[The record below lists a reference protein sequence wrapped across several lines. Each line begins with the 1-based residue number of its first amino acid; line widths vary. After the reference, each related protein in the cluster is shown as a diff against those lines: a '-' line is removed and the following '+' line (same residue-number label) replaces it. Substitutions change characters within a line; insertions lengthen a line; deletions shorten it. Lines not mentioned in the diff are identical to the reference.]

1 MGKKL
6 DSDQMKWVTGLNA
19 KIVRQQENDKIDAQK
34 RQILEKFAEQ
44 RELSMDGIIDG
55 MKIQLGRPDEKKGGK
70 LEKEK
75 LDMYRKDGDS
85 LKSGDVRDDQ
95 LGYRVLS
102 KGGKKVEGELTDEW
116 AEGQELVELPEF
128 GKFSKARHR
137 MIEMTDEAFTT
148 KIETDKLDKH
158 GNKIKKPLFNE
169 DELTKEIFDPLVR
182 RGVPETLIGNDF
194 SHTHKMLEGS
204 FEEYGKRLEKEQ
216 LKSFCDENKDLGIAL
231 FRMVVSLP
239 GNIMQAD
246 AVTKLTAGQVETTK
260 PDPVHVFQQNYG
272 VIKNDDGSI
281 ADNLAKAA
289 QSWAF
294 VQNLSD
300 LGFDGVLEGRNKK
313 NELTAMKQELK
324 GGVGEE
330 EEHEKEK
337 DEDEDAEPLDHKKF
351 APLVTVSALTA
362 FSMNVG
368 KGLSGLGAAGSTIF
382 SGLVQRG
389 TINALLATEDLKE
402 KQIEDALK
410 LIGDGIDETLKK
422 LHPGKDVGTAEINKA
437 LVAAR
442 SELDKLKKKEVVEFL
457 KKGELPKAVKEF
469 NTVANAVGKAM
480 EKELALFVKANA
492 GAMKQKA
499 AEYVTESLKEDQDKS
514 LKPETDEKHKKEHKH
529 DPDWVNS
536 NGKPVCLRCSADMK
550 DVNLFA
556 GILDQ
561 KIKDLRQQEAY
572 FKMAVNLGGMTFDIA
587 ANFLA
592 PLAMGGALLRMSKFI
607 FEAVKRWIDF
617 HNFCKSKA
625 AMLNA
630 ASSYSPAVRQFR
642 ENSRNQ
648 GIHYSINAACEG
660 VKFVGAA
667 LQCTPAAIGGVVAA
681 QAASGTEAV
690 EAVLYELNKRYQLE
704 HAWTTYK
711 TALNNPENRRLGL
724 VAIRENP
731 TLAKYSVAWGA
742 VVENDP
748 LVGDFMEYCNL
759 NSDTIKGNANI
770 DKVVT
775 YLEARMPDDIEV
787 TGRRYAKGDTNW
799 AASVKVALTAEA
811 WIDAKSRG
819 ETQGNVKEVDTAA
832 IESALTTFEQAKE
845 KIAAATGLARKAREA
860 RTSTAYNALKKVKG
874 PLLAYMPR
882 DAQGVSDDMKEIQEQ
897 FVKQLELELKAL
909 KVELRKIQHE
919 SVLPS
924 QQVQKNK
931 RVAIPKM
938 IPKVDTASVGGSDK

>member
-6 DSDQMKWVTGLNA
+6 DSDQMKWVAGLNA
-19 KIVRQQENDKIDAQK
+19 KIVQQQENDKIDAQK
-34 RQILEKFAEQ
+34 RQILEKFAQQ
-44 RELSMDGIIDG
+44 RELSMDSIIDG
-55 MKIQLGRPDEKKGGK
+55 MKIRLGRPDENKDGK

-85 LKSGDVRDDQ
+85 LKSGDVRDDL

-102 KGGKKVEGELTDEW
+102 KGGKKIEGELTDDW
-116 AEGQELVELPEF
+116 KHGKELVELPEF

-137 MIEMTDEAFTT
+137 LLEMTDEAVTT
-148 KIETDKLDKH
+148 KIETDKLDKN
-158 GNKIKKPLFNE
+158 GKKVKKPLFTE
-169 DELTKEIFDPLVR
+169 EELTKEIFDPLVR
-182 RGVPETLIGNDF
+182 RGVPETLIGNHY
-194 SHTHKMLEGS
+194 SHTHKMLKGS

-216 LKSFCDENKDLGIAL
+216 LKSFCDENKGLGVAL
-231 FRMVVSLP
+231 FRMGVSLP

-246 AVTKLTAGQVETTK
+246 AVTKLTAGQVQTTT
-260 PDPVHVFQQNYG
+260 PDPVHVIQQNYG
-272 VIKNDDGSI
+272 IVKNDDGSI
-281 ADNLAKAA
+281 ADNLQKAA
-289 QSWAF
+289 QTWAF
-294 VQNLSD
+294 IQNLSD
-300 LGFDGVLEGRNKK
+300 LGFDGVVEGKNTQ

-324 GGVGEE
+324 GGVEEEEEGEKSKEGEE
-330 EEHEKEK
+330 EEKKH
-337 DEDEDAEPLDHKKF
+337 DHKKF
-351 APLVTVSALTA
+351 APMVTVSALTA

-389 TINALLATEDLKE
+389 PINALLATEELKE
-402 KQIEDALK
+402 KEVEDVLK
-410 LIGDGIDETLKK
+410 LVGNAIEATLDK
-422 LHPGKDVGTAEINKA
+422 LLPDDVDRAEISKA
-437 LVAAR
+437 VVAAR
-442 SELDKLKKKEVVEFL
+442 SELDKLKKIEVVKFL
-457 KKGELPKAVKEF
+457 KEGELQKAVAEF
-469 NTVANAVGKAM
+469 NAVANEVGKAM
-480 EKELALFVKANA
+480 GKELALFVKANA
-492 GAMKQKA
+492 VAMKQKA
-499 AEYVTESLKEDQDKS
+499 TAYVTESLKEDQEKS
-514 LKPETDEKHKKEHKH
+514 LKPEDDEKHKKQYKH

-550 DVNLFA
+550 DANLFA

-572 FKMAVNLGGMTFDIA
+572 FKMAVNLGGMAFDVA

-592 PLAMGGALLRMSKFI
+592 PLAMGGSLLRMSRFI

-617 HNFCKSKA
+617 HNFCQSKA

-648 GIHYSINAACEG
+648 GLHYSINAACEG
-660 VKFVGAA
+660 VRFVGAA

-742 VVENDP
+742 VVEDDP

-770 DKVVT
+770 DKVVS
-775 YLEARMPDDIEV
+775 YLEARMPDDVEV
-787 TGRRYAKGDTNW
+787 TGRRYAKGDTHW
-799 AASVKVALTAEA
+799 AAGVKVALTAEA
-811 WIDAKSRG
+811 WIDAKSRA
-819 ETQGNVKEVDTAA
+819 ETLGNVKEVDTAA
-832 IESALTTFEQAKE
+832 IESALTTFENAKE
-845 KIAAATGLARKAREA
+845 KIVAVQGMGRKVREMG
-860 RTSTAYNALKKVKG
+860 TSTACEALKKVKG
-874 PLLAYMPR
+874 PLMAYIPK
-882 DAQGVSDDMKEIQEQ
+882 DSQGVSDEMKEIQAQ

-909 KVELRKIQHE
+909 EVNLDKIKNEIELPPK
-919 SVLPS
+919 
-924 QQVQKNK
+924 QVQKNK

-938 IPKVDTASVGGSDK
+938 TLPKVDTATVGGTNK